1 MTRSQRPLLRH
12 LLGSGAVLATTAQRI
27 DKYGPI
33 YMLWTKRNLL
43 LPVLLA
49 LSACAVT
56 TPAKVDTTVK
66 DEPSIISVMPEQLE
80 SFDYQGYRYFD
91 KSSDGFTMRYSNLGK
106 HRLAD
111 VFIYPVSKENQE
123 LPHDQLVMG
132 STRATIQAIG
142 SAVKT
147 GQYANF
153 NVIGAATKARGI
165 RTVARVEATY
175 LRENLASYTLVY
187 QTEYDG
193 TLIKVRVSMPDN
205 TANRSSEEWDRFAS
219 SVFDTIIDN
228 IQGKDQQILA
238 TKKQAKI

>member
-1 MTRSQRPLLRH
+1 M
-12 LLGSGAVLATTAQRI
+12 
-27 DKYGPI
+27 DKSRLI
-33 YMLWTKRNLL
+33 YMLWNKLNCL
-43 LPVLLA
+43 LPVLIL
-49 LSACAVT
+49 LSGCAT
-56 TPAKVDTTVK
+56 TAPAKIITPIQE
-66 DEPSIISVMPEQLE
+66 EPSIISVMPDQLE
-80 SFDYQGYRYFD
+80 SFNYQGYRYFD
-91 KSSDGFTMRYSNLGK
+91 ESSDGFTMRYSNMGK

-111 VFIYPVSKENQE
+111 VFVYPVSKENLS

-153 NVIGAATKARGI
+153 NVIGAATQARGI

-193 TLIKVRVSMPDN
+193 TLVKVRVSMPDN
-205 TANRSSEEWDRFAS
+205 DANRGSQEWDRFATAL
-219 SVFDTIIDN
+219 FDTIIEH
-228 IQGKDQQILA
+228 IESEGQETLPA
-238 TKKQAKI
+238 EKQAKI

>member
-1 MTRSQRPLLRH
+1 
-12 LLGSGAVLATTAQRI
+12 
-27 DKYGPI
+27 
-33 YMLWTKRNLL
+33 MLWTKLNLI
-43 LPVLLA
+43 LPTVLM
-49 LSACAVT
+49 LSGCAVMA
-56 TPAKVDTTVK
+56 PAKVVTPLQ
-66 DEPSIISVMPEQLE
+66 DEPSIISAIPEQLE

-91 KSSDGFTMRYSNLGK
+91 ENTDGFTLRYSNIGK

-111 VFIYPVSKENQE
+111 VFIYPVSKENRA

-153 NVIGAATKARGI
+153 NVIGAATRARGI

-187 QTEYDG
+187 QTEYEG
-193 TLIKVRVSMPDN
+193 TLVKVRVSMPDN
-205 TANRSSEEWDRFAS
+205 AANRDSEEWDRFANTL
-219 SVFDTIIDN
+219 FDTIIGH
-228 IQGKDQQILA
+228 IEGQGQVALPNKER
-238 TKKQAKI
+238 AKI

>member
-1 MTRSQRPLLRH
+1 MQTMAIARVIPRIRRSSCDYSPVNGQSRL
-12 LLGSGAVLATTAQRI
+12 I
-27 DKYGPI
+27 D
-33 YMLWTKRNLL
+33 MLWTKQNLL
-43 LPVLLA
+43 LPMLLV

-56 TPAKVDTTVK
+56 APVKVVAPVQ
-66 DEPSIISVMPEQLE
+66 DEPSIISKMPEQLE

-91 KSSDGFTMRYSNLGK
+91 ETTDGFTLRYSNIGK

-111 VFIYPVSKENQE
+111 VFIYPVSKENQS

-142 SAVKT
+142 SAVKA

-153 NVIGAATKARGI
+153 NVIGAATQARGI

-193 TLIKVRVSMPDN
+193 TLVKVRVSMPDN
-205 TANRSSEEWDRFAS
+205 DANRESKEWDRFAS
-219 SVFDTIIDN
+219 TVFDAIIGH
-228 IQGKDQQILA
+228 IEGEDQPA
-238 TKKQAKI
+238 VPKNKQAKI